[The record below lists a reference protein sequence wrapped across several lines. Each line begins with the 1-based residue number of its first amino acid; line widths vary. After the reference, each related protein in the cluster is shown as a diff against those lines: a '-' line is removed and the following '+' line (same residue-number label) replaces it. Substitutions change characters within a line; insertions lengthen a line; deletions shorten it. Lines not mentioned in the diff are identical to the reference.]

1 MLIGLKMSE
10 RIRFPDGREVDIHE
24 VIAFL
29 YGLSKSDVEVLH
41 LLMTKGKKLDTDELA
56 GSLHVT
62 KASISKSINNLLYK
76 GLINRDKVVD
86 QTKQKGRPNY
96 VYWVNNDELYSRLI
110 QDLNKLVDTVKKDL
124 QTHVQTIPA

>member
-96 VYWVNNDELYSRLI
+96 VYWVNNEELYGRLI

-124 QTHVQTIPA
+124 QSHVQTIPA

>member
-1 MLIGLKMSE
+1 MSE

-24 VIAFL
+24 VISFL

-96 VYWVNNDELYSRLI
+96 VYWVNNDELYGRLI

>member
-1 MLIGLKMSE
+1 MSE

-96 VYWVNNDELYSRLI
+96 VYWVNNEELYGRLI

-124 QTHVQTIPA
+124 QSHVQTIPA